1 MLRKTRKQKKLKYN
15 LMKKLKKDI
24 KKLFQNQIKKKHFRI
39 NFLK

>member
-24 KKLFQNQIKKKHFRI
+24 KILFQNQIKKNI
-39 NFLK
+39 LE